1 MRSSRD
7 LKYFD
12 DKCTLTCSFKSSSGG
27 GGLENWNPYSI
38 SWECLSCNH
47 GNLRWPYLVHAWRVK
62 LVFDQT
68 LLVWWIFRKV
78 MKRLW
83 IQTCA
88 VTCATLV
95 SQLYIWWGMARHG
108 FLWFCSCHTS
118 DSVVCMHAKPS
129 QATPR
134 DTADSRPHT
143 TCGAASELCHSSD
156 RVYGPLPLTTH
167 SALWHTWDNFETS
180 VQRERIQMASL
191 LQLSSPNAIL
201 SPCAFILRH
210 FSSKPEEGKSF
221 LVLMQMF
228 EN

>member
-1 MRSSRD
+1 M
-7 LKYFD
+7 
-12 DKCTLTCSFKSSSGG
+12 
-27 GGLENWNPYSI
+27 
-38 SWECLSCNH
+38 
-47 GNLRWPYLVHAWRVK
+47 
-62 LVFDQT
+62 
-68 LLVWWIFRKV
+68 
-78 MKRLW
+78 
-83 IQTCA
+83 IQVS
-88 VTCATLV
+88 VTCDTLV
-95 SQLYIWWGMARHG
+95 SKRYIWWGMARHG

-180 VQRERIQMASL
+180 LQRERIQMASL

-201 SPCAFILRH
+201 SPCAFILTLLIQTWRREIL
-210 FSSKPEEGKSF
+210 FSPNADVWELEVGAWKEMH
-221 LVLMQMF
+221 LVHC
-228 EN
+228 